1 MTLEPPA
8 QAQSG
13 LEAEAMRCAITLRI
27 VSPLEALPP
36 PSHRSPTVIATQVVA
51 EARYGALRSGWRVRA
66 SVTPTAEQR
75 LRPFP
80 FPGGTH
86 RLGAMSMTVNVPD
99 DVARR
104 LEAAAA
110 ARGVTVEELAAEV
123 LTDHVPDVE
132 AAPRR
137 RHLSFAAIGASKH
150 GISHQVDELLA
161 DGFGRD

>member
-1 MTLEPPA
+1 
-8 QAQSG
+8 
-13 LEAEAMRCAITLRI
+13 
-27 VSPLEALPP
+27 
-36 PSHRSPTVIATQVVA
+36 
-51 EARYGALRSGWRVRA
+51 
-66 SVTPTAEQR
+66 
-75 LRPFP
+75 
-80 FPGGTH
+80 
-86 RLGAMSMTVNVPD
+86 MSMTVNVPD

-123 LTDHVPDVE
+123 LTDNVPDIG

-137 RHLSFAAIGASKH
+137 RHLSFAGIGASKH